1 MEKIEGLYTMKVLE
15 RADIE
20 SIIFGGHDSG
30 VTQVRGYQNYDISD
44 DQVLPLHNPGPLRPW
59 ADTKVKSADFEDI
72 FFKVSPKSY
81 ADFGSNLGYYVFKTA
96 QEFDIPAT
104 GIDYNQE
111 YIGVCN
117 TIKARHSVSLATF
130 KQDNLDGWC
139 QHSDQY
145 DFMTVFN
152 VIHHLYNR
160 TEKYMDMY
168 ELIGDFAKKADVVL
182 FEVPTERDKKGH
194 KWTMDTGYSEALFYE
209 NALKLFTQVERMPG
223 QTEHRPYYL
232 CVT

>member
-1 MEKIEGLYTMKVLE
+1 MQTLE
-15 RADIE
+15 RADID
-20 SIIFGGHDSG
+20 SVIFGGHDSNI
-30 VTQVRGYQNYDISD
+30 TQVRGYQNYDITD
-44 DQVLPLHNPGPLRPW
+44 ELVIPVNNPGPLRPW
-59 ADTKVKSADFEDI
+59 VDTKIKSTDFERV
-72 FFKVSPKSY
+72 FFQISPRSY

-104 GIDYNQE
+104 GVDYNLE
-111 YIGVCN
+111 YIGVCES
-117 TIKARHSVSLATF
+117 IKARHSAALATF
-130 KQDNLDGWC
+130 KHTNLEGWQDGV
-139 QHSDQY
+139 Y
-145 DFMTVFN
+145 EFMTVFN

-168 ELIGDFAKKADVVL
+168 RLIRDFADKADTIL

-209 NALKLFTQVERMPG
+209 QALKLFTQVERMPG

-232 CVT
+232 CVK